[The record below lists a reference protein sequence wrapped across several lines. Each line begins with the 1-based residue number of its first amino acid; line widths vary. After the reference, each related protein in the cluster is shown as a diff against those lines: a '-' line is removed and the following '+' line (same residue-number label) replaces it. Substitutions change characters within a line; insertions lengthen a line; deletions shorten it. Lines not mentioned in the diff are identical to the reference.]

1 MEKVIVIKVGGAV
14 VEDEATLKA
23 LIRDFAALEGYK
35 VLVHGGGRSAT
46 RIAAQLGIESQM
58 VGGRRITGDDMI
70 SVVTMVYGGLV
81 SKRLVALL
89 QAEGVNALGVTGA
102 DMDLIRSHKRPL
114 KKVTLNDGTTQ
125 MVDFGWVGDVDRADG
140 LRLKQLLE
148 SGVVP
153 VVAPLTHDGEGH
165 ILNTN
170 ADTMAQ
176 TVATA
181 LSSYFDVTLTY
192 CFEKPGVLR
201 NANDDNS
208 VIPSITPANYEQLK
222 AEGIV
227 SGGMIPKLD
236 NAFQALNSG
245 VGKVIITQATN
256 LDGLKGTCIQL

>member
-1 MEKVIVIKVGGAV
+1 MEKVTIIKVGGAV
-14 VEDEATLKA
+14 VEDEVTLKE
-23 LIRDFAALEGYK
+23 LIHDFAALEGQK

-58 VGGRRITGDDMI
+58 VGGRRITGDEMI

-81 SKRLVALL
+81 SKRLVAQL

-102 DMDLIRSHKRPL
+102 DMDIIRSHKRPL
-114 KKVTLNDGTTQ
+114 KKMTMDDGTTQ

-140 LRLKQLLE
+140 ERLKQLLE

-181 LSSYFDVTLTY
+181 LAPYFDVTLTY

-201 NANDDNS
+201 DADDDNS
-208 VIPSITPANYEQLK
+208 VIPSITPTTYEQLK
-222 AEGIV
+222 NEGIV

-236 NAFQALNSG
+236 NAFQALKSG

-256 LDGLKGTCIQL
+256 LDGSKGTCIQC